1 MLKLIKNEWIKIFSK
16 VSTYIM
22 LVLVAL
28 FVIGFAGLM
37 FINSRYEYDSRIAVD
52 ETSELE
58 YLTISKPSGYE
69 VDVSMYEFM
78 RDSQKEWYYGQWQTD
93 AIQDVFQEFQ
103 APLLYQEDQMTEE
116 EKNEWNNRLETA
128 KALILADDWDGY
140 VEEWLDY
147 LSDTVNDP
155 KMLEAKSYY
164 WNYMKEH
171 QIDPESGDWREDC
184 ARSIGSMKEQLA
196 EMEAQIA
203 AGANISEER
212 MSEITDPL
220 ALEEYR
226 LENGLENYMD
236 ENGHT
241 SDLFFNTWT
250 QGAMIVVLASVVMIV
265 LAGGCVA
272 NEFSNGTIKFLLINP
287 VKRSKIIISKYLTLI
302 LVSVVLIFGIFAVSG
317 VTDLILFGAEG
328 WNTPMLSVHDGVVSQ
343 GNAVFYVLKSYFYQG
358 INLLVMMTMAFMISS
373 LLRSSAVSIGIGV
386 AALMGGSMLI
396 QILAMLGCDW
406 GRYILF
412 ANTDLNSIAQ
422 GNGIF
427 PNQDLTSS
435 IVILAVYMAVF
446 LLTAYDGFTRREV

>member
-171 QIDPESGDWREDC
+171 QIDPESGDWREEKH
-184 ARSIGSMKEQLA
+184 RFHERT
-196 EMEAQIA
+196 
-203 AGANISEER
+203 AGR
-212 MSEITDPL
+212 DGGTDRCRGQYQRG
-220 ALEEYR
+220 E
-226 LENGLENYMD
+226 D
-236 ENGHT
+236 E
-241 SDLFFNTWT
+241 
-250 QGAMIVVLASVVMIV
+250 
-265 LAGGCVA
+265 
-272 NEFSNGTIKFLLINP
+272 
-287 VKRSKIIISKYLTLI
+287 
-302 LVSVVLIFGIFAVSG
+302 
-317 VTDLILFGAEG
+317 
-328 WNTPMLSVHDGVVSQ
+328 
-343 GNAVFYVLKSYFYQG
+343 
-358 INLLVMMTMAFMISS
+358 
-373 LLRSSAVSIGIGV
+373 
-386 AALMGGSMLI
+386 
-396 QILAMLGCDW
+396 
-406 GRYILF
+406 
-412 ANTDLNSIAQ
+412 
-422 GNGIF
+422 
-427 PNQDLTSS
+427 
-435 IVILAVYMAVF
+435 
-446 LLTAYDGFTRREV
+446 